1 MNLSDA
7 ASAIVMDRYG
17 PPEVLEWRPVS
28 APPLGPRDVRIR
40 TLFAA
45 VNHTDLK
52 IRAGVWPIKAAK
64 PFPYVPGVEVVGLVD
79 AVGQGVSEF
88 AKGQPVITMM
98 QGLGGV
104 RSERPGAYA
113 TLVTVPKTAVSRVPT
128 GVDLTQIAALGLGG
142 VTAFEGLRRL
152 GAVAG
157 RRILVTGAAGGV
169 GSAAVAI
176 ARMMGARVEGLVSRS
191 SHVAYVQALGGE
203 RVIVAPRGATPQFA
217 DRYDGVLDTVAGPI
231 FGACVAAL
239 ADGGTLCLVGAVG
252 GGAVDFDGWDLIRP
266 VTLTG
271 YSTETLDGPALRRAV
286 EMIGA
291 GLLAGVL
298 TPPRYEIVPLENAT
312 DAHRKL
318 DAGGHEGRILL
329 ASPEG
334 LALG

>member
-1 MNLSDA
+1 MTAPDLA
-7 ASAIVMDRYG
+7 HAIVMDRYG
-17 PPEVLEWRPVS
+17 PPEVLDWRPVS
-28 APPLGPRDVRIR
+28 PQPPGPEEVRIR

-52 IRAGVWPIKAAK
+52 IRAGQWPIKAAQ

-79 AVGQGVSEF
+79 AVGQGALAFSI
-88 AKGQPVITMM
+88 GQPVITMM

-104 RSERPGAYA
+104 RAERSGAYA
-113 TLVTVPKTAVSRVPT
+113 SFVTVAQSAVSLVPR
-128 GVDLTQIAALGLGG
+128 GVDLVHIAALGLGG

-152 GAVAG
+152 GPLAG
-157 RRILVTGAAGGV
+157 RRLLVTGAAGGV

-176 ARMMGARVEGLVSRS
+176 AKVLGARVEGLVARS
-191 SHVAYVQALGGE
+191 SQAAYVEAQGAE
-203 RVIVAPRGATPQFA
+203 RVIVAPRGTTPQFA
-217 DRYDGVLDTVAGPI
+217 GGYDGILDIVAGPI
-231 FGACVAAL
+231 FGSCVTAL

-252 GGAVDFDGWDLIRP
+252 GGAVGFDGWDLIRP

-271 YSTETLDGPALRRAV
+271 YSTETLDGPTLRRAV

-298 TPPRYEIVPLENAT
+298 TPPRYEIVPLQNAA

-334 LALG
+334 LSLG